1 MRSFKIAASEAD
13 NRYDKS
19 FKMKGVTYFIEMLP
33 DAGNHVA
40 KWWDTSDNSLGYNN
54 KGWVSLRNE
63 FGMNRGKF
71 SPENIESLLIVS
83 SEYNRT
89 PGKPVQDRIKKEVAK
104 MIDFTA
110 INSASGKKSYTVK
123 ASSVKSAYGYW
134 DDEANGENYRKI
146 LHTLYE
152 NIFNEYDG
160 KVIDGVELSI
170 TDHWT
175 TRTPGAYKFDIT
187 FLAPD
192 YTKDTMLEVISDPKL
207 RNKFLCRVSHE
218 PFKYDEQFE
227 ISQSGSKQTIINKI
241 NEIAS
246 RLSDDVT
253 AACDGVKAS
262 VLKKRQHKTVKAS
275 DLGNSRPLSKYT
287 ERQVLDA
294 MNVLGYHPWG
304 PIPSRGVIQ
313 FSNGLGISSFNDW
326 KAVEEELDHILEYG
340 VGKGYTEDE
349 AEWIPDVLEDILV
362 YGKRWDD
369 KYRGAEY
376 EVDASTKAVK
386 ASASAKRRK
395 AIKASEYETR
405 PNGYTRDERM
415 KLAGDVL
422 YRSGIA
428 SKPNGAGLAYTLP
441 GGYTLTFNKEP
452 NEMTSQDL
460 IFTIWNPN
468 PADENDY
475 IGILYTDLNSANRE
489 SDYTEAVFHKGLG
502 LLDDWN
508 EFPNVKNPFKKA
520 VDWILRKAER
530 QSVKSSMSTK
540 SNRKAIKAADDDWE
554 GTEEDI
560 QDMMSFEYT
569 GGRDD
574 DLLEYV
580 DSFLHEDHSGAWLN
594 TDYVRY
600 NNPDDWEVDA
610 SLSPEAVESDFWFFL
625 DDMDH
630 DLYEEMLDADLANPL
645 DEDPVNYT
653 YNQNAVNGN
662 EFYIQLYPGNRQV
675 SAPQIDFDDRYLTP
689 EWLKRLTEIRK
700 AYEESR
706 IKAYTD
712 FQNGLGS
719 FLASGITAS
728 TNIECAKSL
737 NLNARNNWDEWVLYG
752 YDINGADVDTRVI
765 DFQDNVKDAVG
776 ELFAWP
782 EVDTVDLYKRGPA
795 DYDGEYFN
803 TITRADYEAGD
814 IEASTDIFSKIDIGN
829 KVNYSDNPIYELSGY
844 VRMLSDEVQKHI
856 DDDIAVTV
864 SDEAITFTRNGEVIY
879 IQPTEEIIPE
889 PDDLESDAEEL
900 ATAVGSVLYDKAMR
914 EDFDRTW
921 NDTYDEDYA
930 ARAVE
935 FSTDTDDL
943 EPITGEDDFGFG
955 FDSNGEAITEST
967 VEELERIAQEILDK
981 SSLAKIDKYADLH
994 NFNYY
999 GSLPYVQESFDI
1011 SFVYTA
1017 DYYELAKRDVLDDG
1031 TMYTTA
1037 APYEITFNV
1046 RVKNGEVEYA
1056 ECNNIA
1062 VQDNYYKEVPFR
1074 GFDIGKLEQFAAIM
1088 VAPVASEIY
1097 NATTN
1102 I

>member
-1 MRSFKIAASEAD
+1 MKSFKITASEAD
-13 NRYDKS
+13 NHYDKS

-175 TRTPGAYKFDIT
+175 TKTPGAYKFDIT

-246 RLSDDVT
+246 RLSEDVT

-262 VLKKRQHKTVKAS
+262 VLKKRQHKAVKAS

-287 ERQVLDA
+287 EHQVLDA

-530 QSVKSSMSTK
+530 QSVKSSTK
-540 SNRKAIKAADDDWE
+540 SDRKAIKASDADGIADEW
-554 GTEEDI
+554 EDI
-560 QDMMSFEYT
+560 KELSTAPYDYN
-569 GGRDD
+569 GYDD
-574 DLLEYV
+574 SDLLENV
-580 DSFLHEDHSGAWLN
+580 DQYFRRFDDIWLN
-594 TDYVRY
+594 TDFVSY
-600 NNPDDWEVDA
+600 NGPDDWSVDA
-610 SLSPEAVESDFWFFL
+610 SLSSDGVGSDFNYFL
-625 DDMDH
+625 EDNFP
-630 DLYEEMLDADLANPL
+630 DLYETLNTSYTTEPDDYHDSYSYDLLDVLVPND
-645 DEDPVNYT
+645 
-653 YNQNAVNGN
+653 
-662 EFYIQLYPGNRQV
+662 FSIQFYPGNNQF
-675 SAPQIDFDDRYLTP
+675 SAPQIDFDTEDRQ
-689 EWLKRLTEIRK
+689 LKAQLEEARSVYEADRIA
-700 AYEESR
+700 AY
-706 IKAYTD
+706 KNL
-712 FQNGLGS
+712 QNGLGEY
-719 FLASGITAS
+719 LASGIIAS
-728 TNIECAKSL
+728 TNIKCAKSL
-737 NLNARNNWDEWVLYG
+737 DLNARNNWDEWVLYG

-829 KVNYSDNPIYELSGY
+829 KVNFGDNPIYELSGY

-914 EDFDRTW
+914 EDFDNVW

-935 FSTDTDDL
+935 FSTDTDDDL

-981 SSLAKIDKYADLH
+981 SSLAEIDKYADLH

-1017 DYYELAKRDVLDDG
+1017 DYYELAKRDVLDDE

>member
-1 MRSFKIAASEAD
+1 MRSFKIKASAGTKHSG
-13 NRYDKS
+13 RPTKKQFSVKASKSDK
-19 FKMKGVTYFIEMLP
+19 K
-33 DAGNHVA
+33 
-40 KWWDTSDNSLGYNN
+40 
-54 KGWVSLRNE
+54 
-63 FGMNRGKF
+63 KF
-71 SPENIESLLIVS
+71 S
-83 SEYNRT
+83 
-89 PGKPVQDRIKKEVAK
+89 IK
-104 MIDFTA
+104 
-110 INSASGKKSYTVK
+110 S
-123 ASSVKSAYGYW
+123 SSVKSAYGYW

-227 ISQSGSKQTIINKI
+227 IRQSGSKQIIIDKI
-241 NEIAS
+241 NEIVS
-246 RLSDDVT
+246 RLGGD
-253 AACDGVKAS
+253 VKAS
-262 VLKKRQHKTVKAS
+262 VIKKRQQAVKAS
-275 DLGNSRPLSKYT
+275 DLGNSRPLTKYT

-304 PIPSRGVIQ
+304 PIPSRGAIQ
-313 FSNGLGISSFNDW
+313 FSNGMGVSSFKDW
-326 KAVEEELDHILEYG
+326 KAIEEELDHILENG
-340 VGKGYTEDE
+340 VGRGYTAEE
-349 AEWIPDVLEDILV
+349 QEWIPEVLEDILV

-376 EVDASTKAVK
+376 EVDASTKTVK
-386 ASASAKRRK
+386 ASKSAKR
-395 AIKASEYETR
+395 
-405 PNGYTRDERM
+405 
-415 KLAGDVL
+415 
-422 YRSGIA
+422 
-428 SKPNGAGLAYTLP
+428 
-441 GGYTLTFNKEP
+441 
-452 NEMTSQDL
+452 
-460 IFTIWNPN
+460 
-468 PADENDY
+468 
-475 IGILYTDLNSANRE
+475 
-489 SDYTEAVFHKGLG
+489 
-502 LLDDWN
+502 
-508 EFPNVKNPFKKA
+508 
-520 VDWILRKAER
+520 
-530 QSVKSSMSTK
+530 
-540 SNRKAIKAADDDWE
+540 RKAIKAADDDWE

-580 DSFLHEDHSGAWLN
+580 DSFLHEDRSGAWLN

-600 NNPDDWEVDA
+600 NSPDDWEVDA

-653 YNQNAVNGN
+653 YNQNAINGN
-662 EFYIQLYPGNRQV
+662 EFYIQLYPGNRQI

-719 FLASGITAS
+719 FLANGITAS
-728 TNIECAKSL
+728 TNIKCAKSL

-765 DFQDNVKDAVG
+765 DFQDNVRDAAG

-803 TITRADYEAGD
+803 TITRADYEASD

-864 SDEAITFTRNGEVIY
+864 SDEAITFTKDGGVIY

-900 ATAVGSVLYDKAMR
+900 ATAVESVLYDKAMR
-914 EDFDRTW
+914 EDFDSAW
-921 NDTYDEDYA
+921 DATYDEDYA
-930 ARAVE
+930 TRAVE
-935 FSTDTDDL
+935 FSTDDDDL
-943 EPITGEDDFGFG
+943 EPITGTASAEDRIFDIITDKLRSSELAEFGDVDLLNG
-955 FDSNGEAITEST
+955 DADIKIHSNG
-967 VEELERIAQEILDK
+967 
-981 SSLAKIDKYADLH
+981 ADLDYIIAFVGDPTTIDFE
-994 NFNYY
+994 NRFMKYVKNPNYNDLNADSITNLATEIVVEDGMIKSVY
-999 GSLPYVQESFDI
+999 
-1011 SFVYTA
+1011 FVN
-1017 DYYELAKRDVLDDG
+1017 LDDNDL
-1031 TMYTTA
+1031 TNYDITA
-1037 APYEITFNV
+1037 YEDFI
-1046 RVKNGEVEYA
+1046 RKMA
-1056 ECNNIA
+1056 EPT
-1062 VQDNYYKEVPFR
+1062 V
-1074 GFDIGKLEQFAAIM
+1074 
-1088 VAPVASEIY
+1088 SEIY
-1097 NATTN
+1097 NFIDEVVN
-1102 I
+1102 DGSI

>member
-1 MRSFKIAASEAD
+1 MRSFKITASEAD

-40 KWWDTSDNSLGYNN
+40 KWWDTSDNSLRYNN

-152 NIFNEYDG
+152 SIFNEYDG

-170 TDHWT
+170 TDRWT
-175 TRTPGAYKFDIT
+175 TKTPGAYKFDIT

-227 ISQSGSKQTIINKI
+227 IRQSGSKQTIINKI

-246 RLSDDVT
+246 RLSEDVT

-262 VLKKRQHKTVKAS
+262 VLKKRQHMAVKAS

-304 PIPSRGVIQ
+304 PIPSKGTIQ
-313 FSNGLGISSFNDW
+313 FSNGLGVSSFKDW
-326 KAVEEELDHILEYG
+326 KAVEEELDHILENG
-340 VGKGYTEDE
+340 VGRGYTAEE
-349 AEWIPDVLEDILV
+349 QEWIPEVLEDILV

-376 EVDASTKAVK
+376 EVDASTETSKLSVK
-386 ASASAKRRK
+386 ASSSAKR
-395 AIKASEYETR
+395 
-405 PNGYTRDERM
+405 
-415 KLAGDVL
+415 
-422 YRSGIA
+422 
-428 SKPNGAGLAYTLP
+428 
-441 GGYTLTFNKEP
+441 
-452 NEMTSQDL
+452 
-460 IFTIWNPN
+460 
-468 PADENDY
+468 
-475 IGILYTDLNSANRE
+475 
-489 SDYTEAVFHKGLG
+489 
-502 LLDDWN
+502 
-508 EFPNVKNPFKKA
+508 
-520 VDWILRKAER
+520 
-530 QSVKSSMSTK
+530 
-540 SNRKAIKAADDDWE
+540 RKAIKAADDDWE

-662 EFYIQLYPGNRQV
+662 EFYIQLYPGNRQIF
-675 SAPQIDFDDRYLTP
+675 APQIDFDDRYLTP

-700 AYEESR
+700 VYEESR

-719 FLASGITAS
+719 FLANGITAS
-728 TNIECAKSL
+728 TNIKCAKSL
-737 NLNARNNWDEWVLYG
+737 DLNARNNWDEWVLYG

-765 DFQDNVKDAVG
+765 DFQDNVRDAVG

-782 EVDTVDLYKRGPA
+782 EVDTVDLYKRDSKGDA
-795 DYDGEYFN
+795 DGFYKEDEYFN

-914 EDFDRTW
+914 EDFDRAW
-921 NDTYDEDYA
+921 DATYDEDYA
-930 ARAVE
+930 TRAVE
-935 FSTDTDDL
+935 FSTDTDDDL

-955 FDSNGEAITEST
+955 FDSNGEAVSESM
-967 VEELERIAQEILDK
+967 VEELARIAREILDK
-981 SSLAKIDKYADLH
+981 SDLCKEIDQYTDLH

-999 GSLPYVQESFDI
+999 ASIPYVQESFNIAFDY
-1011 SFVYTA
+1011 VA
-1017 DYYELAKRDVLDDG
+1017 DYDELSKRDVLLDDG
-1031 TMYTTA
+1031 WYTA
-1037 APYEITFNV
+1037 GKPYTIHYNV
-1046 RVKNGEVEYA
+1046 RCKNGEVESVDVTDITLEDGYIKEQELRLFDVGRLELFA
-1056 ECNNIA
+1056 E
-1062 VQDNYYKEVPFR
+1062 R
-1074 GFDIGKLEQFAAIM
+1074 L